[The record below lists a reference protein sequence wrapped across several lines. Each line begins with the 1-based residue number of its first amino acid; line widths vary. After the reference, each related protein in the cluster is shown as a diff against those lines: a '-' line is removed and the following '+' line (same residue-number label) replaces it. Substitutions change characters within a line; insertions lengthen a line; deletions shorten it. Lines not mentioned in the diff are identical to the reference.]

1 MKKKL
6 KIAIFIDHDII
17 IRHFIHSQVFNKLCS
32 YHQVDFIFPPKGNR
46 RITLNPNQYI
56 VNAEVI
62 HLKINEKTRSMW
74 SRMSQVIA
82 LRPSLKKYS
91 LDIRKTYRLVMNWK
105 AEILHTILG
114 LPIIF
119 EIYKLWTRYQ
129 TKLNQNEELLNL
141 LMTKKYDFIINPGI
155 PLGVFINDLFILSKK
170 VNVPIVYI
178 MNSWDNPSTGFFAA
192 GIPDLYLAW
201 GPQTAFHASKY
212 QKINPNKIKCFGA
225 AQFEIYKT
233 KPKISKNAFL
243 EINNIPPNSK
253 IILYA
258 GGSLGTNEF
267 NHLKILE
274 NEVKQGNLQNTF
286 ILYRPHPWGGGGN
299 KGEKIIRENWEFIKI
314 ESTMKNYLNSIAS
327 EGYQLS
333 FPDYSDTHVVLSYVD
348 CVISPL
354 STILIEAAMHGKP
367 IMCFLPMEDLDAKH
381 FQTVHALPHFKE
393 FQTQPEVVL
402 AKNSLELVKK
412 LNLLF
417 IRKEDPNFSK
427 KIIKMC
433 KKFVSDFDNAYN
445 NRIIELLENYK

>member
-1 MKKKL
+1 MNKKL

-17 IRHFIHSQVFNKLCS
+17 IRHFIHSQVFNKLS
-32 YHQVDFIFPPKGNR
+32 TKHQVDFIFPPKGNR
-46 RITLNPNQYI
+46 RITLDPHPYI
-56 VNAEVI
+56 FNSEII
-62 HLKINEKTRSMW
+62 HLEINNKTRSIW

-105 AEILHTILG
+105 AEILHTFLG
-114 LPIIF
+114 FPIIF
-119 EIYKLWTRYQ
+119 EIFKFWTKYQ
-129 TKLNQNEELLNL
+129 TKLNKNIELINL
-141 LMTKKYDFIINPGI
+141 LRKKKYDFIVNPGI
-155 PLGVFINDLFILSKK
+155 PLGVFINDLFILSRELDI
-170 VNVPIVYI
+170 PLIYI

-192 GIPDLYLAW
+192 GKPDLYLAW
-201 GPQTAFHASKY
+201 GPQTYFHAKKY
-212 QKINPNKIKCFGA
+212 QKINPKNIRCFGA

-233 KPKISKNAFL
+233 KPKIDKNTFL
-243 EINNIPPNSK
+243 ESNNIPPNSK

-267 NHLKILE
+267 EHLKLLE
-274 NEVKQGNLQNTF
+274 KEIKNGNLQNTF

-299 KGEKIIRENWEFIKI
+299 KGEKIVRENWEFIKI

-327 EGYQLS
+327 EGYKLS

-381 FQTVHALPHFKE
+381 FQSVHELPHFRE
-393 FQTQPEVVL
+393 FQTQPEVIL
-402 AKNSLELVKK
+402 AKNRLELINKIK
-412 LNLLF
+412 LLF
-417 IRKEDPNFSK
+417 KKKEDPHFSE
-427 KIIKMC
+427 KILNMC
-433 KKFVSDFDNAYN
+433 KKFVSDFDISYS
-445 NRIIELLENYK
+445 NRFVELLENYE